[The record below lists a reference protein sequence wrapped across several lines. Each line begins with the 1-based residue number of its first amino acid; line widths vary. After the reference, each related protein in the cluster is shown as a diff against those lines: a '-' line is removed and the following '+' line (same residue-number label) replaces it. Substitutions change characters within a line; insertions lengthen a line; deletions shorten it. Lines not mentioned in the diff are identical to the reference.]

1 MKLHQIGKPEG
12 STHRRKRRGRGT
24 AAGQGKTSGFGTKGS
39 GARSGRGGMLAFEGG
54 QLPLVNRLPIKRG
67 FRNVNRVVYS
77 VVNVSA
83 LDRFEPGTLVDV
95 ALLLDSG
102 LVKEARFPVK
112 ILGDGT
118 LTKNLTVKAH
128 RFTETAKSKVEAA
141 GGSVEV
147 L

>member
-1 MKLHQIGKPEG
+1 
-12 STHRRKRRGRGT
+12 
-24 AAGQGKTSGFGTKGS
+24 
-39 GARSGRGGMLAFEGG
+39 
-54 QLPLVNRLPIKRG
+54 
-67 FRNVNRVVYS
+67 
-77 VVNVSA
+77 
-83 LDRFEPGTLVDV
+83 
-95 ALLLDSG
+95 
-102 LVKEARFPVK
+102 VK